1 MLVDTKID
9 IDDNTVG
16 CDACC
21 ASADQYFLDPD
32 REIVNVDGEQVEVPL
47 YVKPG
52 VHLSPEAL
60 FGMKCV

>member
-1 MLVDTKID
+1 MHVDTKND
-9 IDDNTVG
+9 VDDKRVG
-16 CDACC
+16 RDACC

-32 REIVNVDGEQVEVPL
+32 REIVDVDGELVEVPL

-60 FGMKCV
+60 FVMKCV